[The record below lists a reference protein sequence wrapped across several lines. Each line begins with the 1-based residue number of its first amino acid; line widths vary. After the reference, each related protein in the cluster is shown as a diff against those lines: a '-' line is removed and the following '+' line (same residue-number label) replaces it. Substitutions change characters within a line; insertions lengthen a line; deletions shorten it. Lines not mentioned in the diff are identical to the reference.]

1 MLLIWDLHITSRYK
15 DKILAEL
22 QSFVEAYPDEKN
34 IIFLGD
40 YVYHFSYDRN
50 ALMSLYHFF
59 LELFKAGK
67 HVYILAGNHDRL
79 GNNFVFEEA
88 KKAFEVMSNVK
99 WEMINTQHVGQI
111 KFITEPMLTE
121 IEGEKIFFFP
131 YFIDM
136 ENAKLEMWNEKS
148 RTVNRSTLP
157 VIQTLIDSL
166 NKNEKLSWIAN
177 QILLDMVEKEKNL
190 TVIHHHYINNTK
202 FPGQKSIF
210 HYKDV
215 ALDEAFLDM
224 PDIKMIS
231 GHLHQAFAHKNYLC
245 TGSVRSTSSLETNQ
259 MKYLRTYSNPAKA
272 WQAAQMEAHE
282 LNINPYITLEET
294 GMIDES
300 VLLNQIENVRE
311 ANRKNLSDSTTRKIK
326 FMNKKNI
333 NLNSLYLSLKVDNID
348 YEHIEKFVDEDLRM
362 KIKDIKLKKN
372 IQDIE
377 DIRENFETSGKNLS
391 ESFADRKQI
400 LKEYLQSKYPND
412 FQKYEETLHEMKLL

>member
-22 QSFVEAYPDEKN
+22 QSFVDTYPDEQN
-34 IIFLGD
+34 IIFLWD

-50 ALMSLYHFF
+50 ALMALYHFF

-67 HVYILAGNHDRL
+67 HVYILAGNHDWL

-88 KKAFEVMSNVK
+88 KKAFELIESN
-99 WEMINTQHVGQI
+99 IH
-111 KFITEPMLTE
+111 FITEPMLAE
-121 IEGEKIFFFP
+121 IEGEKIFFLP
-131 YFIDM
+131 YFITT
-136 ENAKLEMWNEKS
+136 NINE
-148 RTVNRSTLP
+148 ST
-157 VIQTLIDSL
+157 
-166 NKNEKLSWIAN
+166 NKNENLSAATN
-177 QILLDMVEKEKNL
+177 KILKEVVEKEKNL
-190 TVIHHHYINNTK
+190 TIIHHHYINNTK

-224 PDIKMIS
+224 PNIKLIS

-259 MKYLRTYSNPAKA
+259 MKYLRAYTKG
-272 WQAAQMEAHE
+272 QMEAHE
-282 LNINPYITLEET
+282 LNINPYITLEES
-294 GMIDES
+294 GVIDES

-311 ANRKNLSDSTTRKIK
+311 ANRKNLSESGTWKIK
-326 FMNKKNI
+326 FMNKKNL
-333 NLNSLYLSLKVDNID
+333 NLNSLYLSLKVENVD

-377 DIRENFETSGKNLS
+377 DIRESFETSGKNLS
-391 ESFADRKQI
+391 ASFADRKQI
-400 LKEYLQSKYPND
+400 LKDYLQSKYPND
-412 FQKYEETLHEMKLL
+412 YQKYEETLHEMKLL

>member
-22 QSFVEAYPDEKN
+22 QSFVDTYPDEQN

-67 HVYILAGNHDRL
+67 HVYILAGNHDWL
-79 GNNFVFEEA
+79 GNTFVFEEA
-88 KKAFEVMSNVK
+88 KKAFALFESN
-99 WEMINTQHVGQI
+99 IH
-111 KFITEPMLTE
+111 FITEPMLKE
-121 IEGEKIFFFP
+121 IEGEKIFFLP
-131 YFIDM
+131 YFIDT
-136 ENAKLEMWNEKS
+136 ENAKREMGN
-148 RTVNRSTLP
+148 VIRSPLSVLP
-157 VIQTLIDSL
+157 SLLDSP

-177 QILLDMVEKEKNL
+177 QILQEIVEKEKNL
-190 TVIHHHYINNTK
+190 TIIHHHYINNTK

-215 ALDEAFLDM
+215 ALNESFLDM
-224 PDIKMIS
+224 PDIKMVS
-231 GHLHQAFAHKNYLC
+231 GHLHQAFTHKNYLC
-245 TGSVRSTSSLETNQ
+245 TGSVRSTSSLESNQ
-259 MKYLRTYSNPAKA
+259 MKYLFVYKNG
-272 WQAAQMEAHE
+272 QMQAHE
-282 LNINPYITLEET
+282 LNINPYIS
-294 GMIDES
+294 IDEQGVIDEK
-300 VLLNQIENVRE
+300 VLLDHIEKIRKE
-311 ANRKNLSDSTTRKIK
+311 NRKNITNSEARKLK
-326 FMNKKNI
+326 FMDKKNI
-333 NLNSLYLSLKVDNID
+333 NLNSLYLSLKVDNVD
-348 YEHIEKFVDEDLRM
+348 YEHIEKFVNEDLRM

-391 ESFADRKQI
+391 ESFADWKEI
-400 LKEYLQSKYPND
+400 LKDYLKSKYPND